1 MVWTCYGLGCDR
13 IHDAEDRLVM
23 RNKLVSDVLELLLK
37 PTLAT
42 MASAS
47 IMIMMIRMK
56 LMMKP
61 TLATMASAS
70 MLATKS

>member
-1 MVWTCYGLGCDR
+1 
-13 IHDAEDRLVM
+13 M

-70 MLATKS
+70 MLATKSYES